1 MARRVSVTV
10 SLCLLL
16 ATSAW
21 AQLASQTAL
30 VGTVTDS
37 GGLVIPGALVT
48 AVNTGTKDTYE
59 ATTNAEGYYNI
70 PFIRPGRYDVT
81 ISLSGFQTVK
91 ASGVDVSSNQVVRT
105 NAVMPVGG
113 VTESVNVSADAQ
125 VLDTDRATVSATIG
139 ARAIVELPL
148 SGRNVWS
155 LASTTPGVLG
165 GLNSDIGL
173 SFRGAG
179 QREIQNSL
187 SLDGIN
193 SSSNLLAATSMR
205 PIADAVTEIQVQT
218 GSTSA
223 EYGAYLGVH
232 INVVTKSGSNSNH
245 GALFYFGQD
254 DALDSR
260 GYFENPASPKNPRNR
275 KQFGGQWDGPVVFPG
290 LYNGRNKTFFMAAY
304 EGVRGEA
311 ITSPLASVP
320 TAAMRQGNFSEVA
333 TPIRNPF
340 TGQPF
345 SGNVIPQ
352 NLLSPVSL
360 DLLKYYPAANLPG
373 TANNFQGPS
382 ANTDNVDQ
390 VLARV
395 DQNLGNKARLNVRY
409 NWHDSFATN
418 VFNSPLPV
426 GAVNQPRVNKNWLF
440 SYTHTLTPNLHNDFR
455 IGYHRLDFDTV
466 NPFYTD
472 GPADA
477 GASLGIPGFD
487 GDTRY
492 NNPGLPTI
500 DISNFTGFGGGGTNW
515 FQFDTTFQMSNVM
528 AYTRGAH
535 NVRFGVDLRRLATG
549 RRAANNPRGQFIF
562 NGTLTAMPG
571 QSGYAMAEF
580 MLGLPRTVVPPT
592 DQIQGHVGGW
602 RNGFFV
608 NDVWQASRNLTLS
621 LGLRY
626 ELNTPVQT
634 YAGLASMLAENYETI
649 IPSAFPSPG
658 FEFHE
663 PNYKDFAP
671 RLGATYRLGDKTVLR
686 AGFGIY
692 YNPNQMNSFT
702 FLTNNPPLAPV
713 TTYTSDPANPTLSFS
728 NPSGPVGP
736 VGRPDMISPTRDF
749 PNARKDQWSF
759 DVQRELWRGTALD
772 LQYLGSNTSHLDRS
786 FFNNT
791 PAPGPGNV
799 DPRRPSQ
806 NYRSRRI
813 IQNDLVADYDAFSI
827 ILRKQM
833 SRGLQ
838 ADAHYTWSRTRDMAT
853 HSNGG
858 GATMDN
864 YDIWRDYGPANW
876 DVPHRFVASYIY
888 DVPFLKDSSQPILK
902 HVVAGWQ
909 VSGVTT
915 IQSGTPVNVTL
926 SGDQAN
932 IGISGLQRPD
942 LRGAVPQLNCQPNTA
957 GATAVAQ
964 RQLINCYDAS
974 AFALPAQFT
983 FGNGSRNI
991 LRGPKF
997 SSTDL
1002 SFMKNV
1008 AVNGQMRLQIRVEIF
1023 NIFDQVNYANPNASF
1038 GSAAFGTIT
1047 STLVGSTMRQM
1058 QLGAKLLF

>member
-1 MARRVSVTV
+1 MLRRLSLSLIFT
-10 SLCLLL
+10 LCLST
-16 ATSAW
+16 AAFG
-21 AQLASQTAL
+21 QLASQTAL

-37 GGLVIPGALVT
+37 GGLVVPGAQVV
-48 AVNTGTKDTYE
+48 AVNMGTKDTYDT
-59 ATTNAEGYYNI
+59 TTNADGHYNI
-70 PFIRPGRYDVT
+70 QFVRPGRYEIT
-81 ISLSGFQTVK
+81 ISLPSFQTFK
-91 ASGVDVSSNQVVRT
+91 ATGVEVGTNQVVRT
-105 NAVMPVGG
+105 NATLQIGAI
-113 VTESVNVSADAQ
+113 TESVNVESSAP
-125 VLDTDRATVSATIG
+125 VLNTDRATVSETIG
-139 ARAIVELPL
+139 ERAIVELPL

-223 EYGAYLGVH
+223 EYGSYLGVH
-232 INVVTKSGSNSNH
+232 INVVTKSGTNQNH
-245 GALFYFGQD
+245 GAVFYFGQD
-254 DALDSR
+254 ESLDSR
-260 GYFENPASPKNPRNR
+260 GYFENPANPKNPRNR
-275 KQFGGQWDGPVVFPG
+275 KQFGGQMDGPIVIPN
-290 LYNGRNKTFFMAAY
+290 LYDGRNKTFFMGAY
-304 EGVRGEA
+304 EGIRGEA
-311 ITSPLASVP
+311 ISSPFASVP
-320 TAAMRQGNFSEVA
+320 TDAMRRGDFSA
-333 TPIRNPF
+333 ITTPIRNPF

-345 SGNVIPQ
+345 AGNIIPQ
-352 NLLSPVSL
+352 NLLSPTSIE
-360 DLLKYYPAANLPG
+360 LLKYYPAANLAG
-373 TANNFQGPS
+373 TSNNFQGPS
-382 ANTDNVDQ
+382 PAEDDVDQ

-395 DQNLGNKARLNVRY
+395 DQNIGNKIRLNVRY
-409 NWHDSFATN
+409 NWHDSFGIN
-418 VFNSPLPV
+418 VFNSSLPV
-426 GAVNQPRVNKNWLF
+426 GAINQPRVNKNWLT
-440 SYTHTLTPNLHNDFR
+440 SYTHTITPNLHNDFR
-455 IGYHRLDFDTV
+455 IGYHRIDFDTV

-477 GASLGIPGFD
+477 GTSLGIPGFD

-528 AYTRGAH
+528 AYTRGSH
-535 NVRFGVDLRRLATG
+535 NVRFGFDLRRLATG

-562 NGTLTAMPG
+562 NGTITATST
-571 QSGYAMAEF
+571 QAGYAMADF

-626 ELNTPVQT
+626 EANTPVQT
-634 YAGLASMLAENYETI
+634 YAGLASMLAEDFETI
-649 IPSAFPSPG
+649 IPSTFPSPG

-671 RLGATYRLGDKTVLR
+671 RLGATYRLSEKTVLR

-736 VGRPDMISPTRDF
+736 AGRPDVISPTREL

-759 DVQRELWRGTALD
+759 DVQHEIFKRAALD
-772 LQYLGSNTSHLDRS
+772 FQYVGSNTSHLDRS

-791 PAPGPGNV
+791 PAPGPGTI

-813 IQNDLVADYDAFSI
+813 IANDLVADYDAFSI
-827 ILRKQM
+827 ILRKHM
-833 SRGLQ
+833 SHGFQ

-858 GATMDN
+858 GTTMDN

-888 DVPFLKDSSQPILK
+888 DIPFLKASSQPILK
-902 HVVAGWQ
+902 YVVAGWQ
-909 VSGVTT
+909 VSGITT
-915 IQSGTPVNVTL
+915 IQSGTPVNITF
-926 SGDQAN
+926 GADRAN
-932 IGISGLQRPD
+932 TGTGGQRPD
-942 LRGAVPQLNCQPNTA
+942 LVGAVPARNCQENSA
-957 GATAVAQ
+957 GATQVER
-964 RQLINCYDAS
+964 RQLINCYDTS
-974 AFALPAQFT
+974 AFALPALFT
-983 FGNGSRNI
+983 FGNAGRNI

-997 SSTDL
+997 VSTDL
-1002 SFMKNV
+1002 SLLKNV
-1008 AVNGQMRLQIRVEIF
+1008 PVGGNARLQVRVEMF
-1023 NIFDQVNYANPNASF
+1023 NVFNNVNYGNPNATF
-1038 GSAAFGTIT
+1038 DNAAAFGRIT
-1047 STLVGSTMRQM
+1047 SAGSMRQI
-1058 QLGAKLLF
+1058 QVGAKLIF